1 MAKGK
6 TMGKMN
12 KGKMMNE
19 KMANEN
25 MANGKMMNK
34 KGKTKKRPLSDWNLF
49 VKKVKQENP
58 NKTFKEVLLMA
69 SALKKKGQMTNKTR
83 GKK

>member
-6 TMGKMN
+6 TMGKM
-12 KGKMMNE
+12 
-19 KMANEN
+19 
-25 MANGKMMNK
+25 ANGKMMNGK
-34 KGKTKKRPLSDWNLF
+34 MANKGKTKKRPLSDWNLF

>member
-12 KGKMMNE
+12 KMMNE
-19 KMANEN
+19 KMNNEN
-25 MANGKMMNK
+25 MKMENMKMK

>member
-1 MAKGK
+1 
-6 TMGKMN
+6 
-12 KGKMMNE
+12 MM
-19 KMANEN
+19 KMANE
-25 MANGKMMNK
+25 KMENMNK
-34 KGKTKKRPLSDWNLF
+34 MKKSKTKKRPLSDWNLF